1 MVKIRGMK
9 GSLDF
14 VAYKIKW
21 IEELPIADMD
31 STVSTEGS
39 LIDLIH
45 THSTPLYYAIKT
57 DFAAP
62 GTLSSVAVDVPAT

>member
-1 MVKIRGMK
+1 
-9 GSLDF
+9 
-14 VAYKIKW
+14 
-21 IEELPIADMD
+21 MD